1 MINAIITPPI
11 RLTRPDQLPRPI
23 TRESVH
29 QRTRE
34 LAAFA
39 GRDSIHVSF
48 ADYEQAKQEVTGE
61 SDFERQEARLLA

>member
-1 MINAIITPPI
+1 
-11 RLTRPDQLPRPI
+11 
-23 TRESVH
+23 VH